1 MYHAMIIDDDEDYR
15 NLLVRKLSREF
26 PDINITEIDPLTASL
41 PDEEYEWDN
50 LDFILLDYQLGI
62 EDTGLDWFKKFNPE
76 EMPATILLTAKG
88 TEKTAV
94 SAIKI
99 GIDEYMIK
107 ENFSSESLSA
117 SINDVVYNKKLFRA
131 KHKQLSHKSI
141 VFNKSNFIHRL
152 GKIAREKE
160 VMHHLL
166 VFNPESYQRIGE
178 DKGLSLQ
185 DNYINHVAK
194 MIYQYLTS
202 KKIEC
207 NILIYKEEFI
217 ATIIE
222 IELYKRHLK
231 KIYKILKEDNFVIGS
246 VQYPC
251 SVSVGV
257 ISPAMF
263 DQSELNKNDFEFL
276 SISELL
282 CESAKKNEPM
292 KISFYGDINLK
303 EYGYKG
309 GGAKQSKSSEQ
320 FDIVK
325 IISDGRLSANYQPWI
340 YLATDST
347 ISLRDIYDVRVEMV
361 DLKGDILTQQELVQI
376 MDDPFS
382 KRVVDR
388 WVVRHSVTQ
397 IKELSTESGKKGNIK
412 LAIKIS
418 LSTIVD
424 PKFTPW
430 LHELIK
436 DANLPQHSLLFELE
450 AAQFMR
456 GLDEHIKFIV
466 DFSKNYKIKF
476 IITGVD
482 KLETYNNVRDLH
494 HFDFIK
500 LNVKDLI
507 NEIPKNHLNKIVAST
522 KEDGTKIVTVNVD
535 SADMLNLA
543 TVCNSDYV
551 QGYFVGKPQ
560 TDMVIDSDGD
570 LYCVI

>member
-1 MYHAMIIDDDEDYR
+1 MYKAMIIDDDEDYR

-26 PDINITEIDPLTASL
+26 PDISITEIDPLAGSL

-50 LDFILLDYQLGI
+50 LDFILLDYHLGI
-62 EDTGLDWFKKFNPE
+62 DETGLDWFKKFNSE

-88 TEKTAV
+88 SEKIAV
-94 SAIKI
+94 NAIKI
-99 GIDEYMIK
+99 GVDEYMVK
-107 ENFSSESLSA
+107 ENFGNESLSA
-117 SINDVVYNKKLFRA
+117 SINDVVYNKKLVRA

-166 VFNPESYQRIGE
+166 VFNPDSYQRIGE

-185 DNYINHVAK
+185 DNYLNYVAK
-194 MIYQYLTS
+194 LIYEYLAT
-202 KKIEC
+202 KKIES
-207 NILIYKEEFI
+207 NILIYREEYI
-217 ATIIE
+217 ATIVE
-222 IELYKRHLK
+222 IELYKKHLK
-231 KIYKILKEDNFVIGS
+231 NIYKMLDGSSFVIGS

-257 ISPAMF
+257 ISPATL
-263 DQSELNKNDFEFL
+263 DQSELNKNDFELL
-276 SISELL
+276 SISEML
-282 CESAKKNEPM
+282 CESAKVNKPM
-292 KISFYGDINLK
+292 KVSFYGDINLNEYTNTGRFVKQNK
-303 EYGYKG
+303 ET
-309 GGAKQSKSSEQ
+309 QQ

-325 IISDGRLSANYQPWI
+325 VIADGRMSANYQPWI

-361 DLKGDILTQQELVQI
+361 DLKGDILTQQELVKI
-376 MDDPFS
+376 MDDPYS

-397 IKELSTESGKKGNIK
+397 IKELSAESGKKGNIK
-412 LAIKIS
+412 LAVKIS

-436 DANLPQHSLLFELE
+436 DANLPQNSLLFELE

-507 NEIPKNHLNKIVAST
+507 NDIPKSHLNKIVAST